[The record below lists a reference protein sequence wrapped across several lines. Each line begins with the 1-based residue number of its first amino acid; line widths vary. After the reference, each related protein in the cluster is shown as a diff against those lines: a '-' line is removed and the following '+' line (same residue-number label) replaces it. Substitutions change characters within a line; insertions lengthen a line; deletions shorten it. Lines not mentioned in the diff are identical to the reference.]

1 MPPKKDKKKKKPMKR
16 TQTQKGKGQS
26 QKQTQIVNISLARPK
41 GRARAAPKPAVP
53 INMVRLNEPPQ
64 QLVSQPVNQIM
75 REPLK
80 EVVDPS
86 KLLYEGTTQRAL
98 AAAEERVREKLK
110 GIEGNIREQER
121 TKLLREQQQKE
132 FSKLRPP
139 PVAAEPRTV
148 FIAAPAAGGVAPM
161 ASEPPSEG
169 VKVGGGRGRP
179 KGAKNKPKLLP
190 TPAQLL
196 LEMEQRRRDAE
207 GK

>member
-1 MPPKKDKKKKKPMKR
+1 MKR

-26 QKQTQIVNISLARPK
+26 QKQTQIVNISLGKSK

-53 INMVRLNEPPQ
+53 VNMIRLNDPPQ
-64 QLVSQPVNQIM
+64 QLVSQPANQIL

-80 EVVDPS
+80 EVVAPS
-86 KLLYEGTTQRAL
+86 KLLYEGTTQKAL
-98 AAAEERVREKLK
+98 AGAEDRVRSEIRTEMAKQYDKQTQELQKRFNEKRMEENK
-110 GIEGNIREQER
+110 AR
-121 TKLLREQQQKE
+121 
-132 FSKLRPP
+132 RPVVVIGKP
-139 PVAAEPRTV
+139 PIVAAPSEPRTV

>member
-1 MPPKKDKKKKKPMKR
+1 MKR

-132 FSKLRPP
+132 FSKLRRPVLVTGKPP
-139 PVAAEPRTV
+139 IVSAPSEPRTV
-148 FIAAPAAGGVAPM
+148 FIAAPAAGGVAPAAGGVAPM
-161 ASEPPSEG
+161 ASEPPKSEG
-169 VKVGGGRGRP
+169 K
-179 KGAKNKPKLLP
+179 
-190 TPAQLL
+190 
-196 LEMEQRRRDAE
+196 QRRKRRTKAE
-207 GK
+207 MLEAMKEEARKKREAEVNK